1 MIIYIVIKYN
11 DFPLREW
18 HLEHMQKTV
27 VKFVTGLSDNP
38 TRWEKRQNKKYNNI
52 FCVQRRLSHD
62 IKHGVTNNEVQ
73 MFLQKIDRDSSFTD
87 LRNKEEFR
95 KRFLEIENFMIKYK

>member
-1 MIIYIVIKYN
+1 MIKYILIKYN
-11 DFPLREW
+11 DFPLKEW
-18 HLEHMQKTV
+18 QIEHMKKTI
-27 VKFVTGLSDNP
+27 VKFITGLSDNP
-38 TRWEKRQNKKYNNI
+38 SRWEARQNKKYNNI
-52 FCVQRRLSHD
+52 HYVQKGLSHD